1 MPGAAFGSL
10 GEGQGGEDKKSCME
24 MSVVSEKFFFEILLY
39 LLIYSV

>member
-24 MSVVSEKFFFEILLY
+24 MSVVSKNSFLKYFYIC
-39 LLIYSV
+39 